1 MPQDQFMHTFDY
13 VKMEMLIKNFV
24 EERKWDQFHSPKN
37 LSMALNVEA
46 SELLEIFQWMP
57 EVDSN
62 NVSNDPIKMKA
73 IQEELADIAYYL
85 ILMSSKLNINLEK
98 AMLEKMKLNELKYPA
113 NTSQGSSKKYDE
125 F

>member
-1 MPQDQFMHTFDY
+1 MHTFDY
-13 VKMEMLIKNFV
+13 PKIEKLIKNFV
-24 EERKWDQFHSPKN
+24 NERQWDQFHSPKN

-57 EVDSN
+57 ESESKSVM
-62 NVSNDPIKMKA
+62 NDPVKMKA

-85 ILMSSKLNINLEK
+85 ILMSSKLNINLEQ
-98 AMLEKMKLNELKYPA
+98 AMLEKMKLNESKYPA
-113 NTSQGSSKKYDE
+113 NKSQGNSKKYDE